1 MHDAQ
6 VQRSIYMPRWK
17 APCNTADFAGR
28 LNNICSTSWLYLLL
42 WIHSS
47 TIFIHTRAF
56 MSTNPERINDYIHK
70 HAAIRYQLKW
80 RPLLHAL
87 RDQEE
92 LNNLILLR
100 LRSQRRSEEQ
110 DVDLRDTRGNHVA
123 TANIATHDEIA
134 IVNATI
140 EIAIRTA
147 VTKTAILN
155 ATTDISIVTARW
167 NCYYY
172 CCYWH
177 YSACLRNYCYYRY
190 HYYRNY

>member
-1 MHDAQ
+1 
-6 VQRSIYMPRWK
+6 
-17 APCNTADFAGR
+17 
-28 LNNICSTSWLYLLL
+28 
-42 WIHSS
+42 
-47 TIFIHTRAF
+47 

-134 IVNATI
+134 IVNATT
-140 EIAIRTA
+140 EIAMRTA

-167 NCYYY
+167 N
-172 CCYWH
+172 W
-177 YSACLRNYCYYRY
+177 
-190 HYYRNY
+190 